1 MPPEK
6 DEYGRVLN
14 GAAGNDSFT
23 VAAVT
28 WEEVKGFC
36 GWAGL
41 RLPTEAEWEF
51 AARAG
56 VTQERYG
63 DIDSVAWYT
72 DNAGRAPIDGKA
84 LLLNDHAGFGK
95 KLFEN
100 GNGPRTVGGKQPN
113 ANALYDM
120 LGNVWE
126 WTADW
131 FSATYYA
138 TSETR
143 DPQGPPGGQY
153 RVLRGGSWAT
163 HADGV
168 RSSSRDR
175 QPPEVRLSDVGF
187 RCVGAL
193 NP

>member
-1 MPPEK
+1 V
-6 DEYGRVLN
+6 YGRALN
-14 GAAGNDSFT
+14 GAAGNDSFP
-23 VAAVT
+23 VAAMT
-28 WEEVKGFC
+28 WEEVRGFC

-56 VTQERYG
+56 VTEERYG
-63 DIDSVAWYT
+63 DLDSVAWYT

-84 LLLNDHAGFGK
+84 LLLNDRPGFGK

-100 GNGPRTVGGKQPN
+100 GNGPRTAGGKQPN

-120 LGNVWE
+120 LGNLWE

-131 FSATYYA
+131 FGTAYYA

-143 DPQGPPGGQY
+143 DPQGPQAGNTGSVPGMEAPDASATVPHM
-153 RVLRGGSWAT
+153 RACPSGG
-163 HADGV
+163 GV
-168 RSSSRDR
+168 GGI
-175 QPPEVRLSDVGF
+175 VTL
-187 RCVGAL
+187 
-193 NP
+193 